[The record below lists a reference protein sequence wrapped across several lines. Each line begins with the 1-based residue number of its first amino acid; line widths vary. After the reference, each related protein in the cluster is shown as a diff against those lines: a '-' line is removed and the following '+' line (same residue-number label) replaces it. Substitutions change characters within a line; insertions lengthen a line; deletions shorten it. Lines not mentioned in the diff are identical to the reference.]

1 MPGCASKPYQT
12 VYKTITKN
20 DIIGLEATSK
30 MQKKHNWGHN
40 IAKITE
46 IDPFLVVTFFI
57 YQNSTEKNCENE
69 FWGTFFVR
77 NLFTLLQLHTNY
89 FLIFIF

>member
-20 DIIGLEATSK
+20 DIIGLEVTSK
-30 MQKKHNWGHN
+30 MQKKLNLSHN
-40 IAKITE
+40 IAKITK
-46 IDPFLVVTFFI
+46 ISPFSAVTFFI
-57 YQNSTEKNCENE
+57 YQNSPEKNCEKE

-77 NLFTLLQLHTNY
+77 NLFTLLQLHTNN